1 MTISGANTLTGET
14 WVYAGDALILTG
26 TLPGKVVVYGGTLE
40 GTGTAGSVV
49 NFHSAAVQP
58 DLTGAGTLHSGSFTL
73 TQGSLFL
80 NASLTAGGLAWSQ
93 VKVTGTVTLGDGSAN
108 GVFLNPNFQPNVTS
122 VPAGDIVIIDNDGTD
137 PVVGTFTGRPEGS
150 HFIVNGLTYYISYH
164 GGDGNDVVLSA
175 TPVQQTQTYV
185 YYLSEGSTGG
195 FFTTDVLLANP
206 QTSANTAHVTYFRE
220 GNVPITRD
228 YALGPQ
234 SRTTIDIGADA
245 ALVNRSFGMQVTF
258 DAPGVAERSMYFGT
272 SPFWS
277 GGHES
282 AGTTTLSYDWLLAE
296 GATGPFFETFIL
308 LANPTSTDAQ
318 VTVTFLPQGA
328 TPVVKQ
334 KTVAANSRMTINI
347 EGEDPTLGNA
357 AVATQI
363 HSTQPLVAERSQY
376 WPDPAP
382 QWSGQQRAG
391 TGERELRRDHHL
403 GPGDC
408 RGALDVLRRHRPGLG
423 RRHQRDSLT
432 AAVTK
437 VAAGGSPSAPDGGFI
452 PVAGT
457 AIGIAALELP
467 AAPVLFSVQECPRPT
482 VRNAAQ

>member
-1 MTISGANTLTGET
+1 MSSLSHQYRGRRA
-14 WVYAGDALILTG
+14 
-26 TLPGKVVVYGGTLE
+26 
-40 GTGTAGSVV
+40 TAGVSRSRLVV
-49 NFHSAAVQP
+49 ALAVIPLLFGLAGRASAATRTW
-58 DLTGAGTLHSGSFTL
+58 TGAGGDTNVSTPGNWQGSVAPGDGDDVVFPSGIANTIVTQDLAVKFNSMDFATIGGAIYHVSGPITIVQFIQVDSGEADLAGALTLYQIGTNPTDITLNAAASGAELVVSGQVNGQNETTLHIAGTGSGR
-73 TQGSLFL
+73 
-80 NASLTAGGLAWSQ
+80 
-93 VKVTGTVTLGDGSAN
+93 VTLGGF
-108 GVFLNPNFQPNVTS
+108 GNF
-122 VPAGDIVIIDNDGTD
+122 
-137 PVVGTFTGRPEGS
+137 VGPTM
-150 HFIVNGLTYYISYH
+150 
-164 GGDGNDVVLSA
+164 
-175 TPVQQTQTYV
+175 
-185 YYLSEGSTGG
+185 
-195 FFTTDVLLANP
+195 LLANP

-220 GNVPITRD
+220 GDVPITRD

-258 DAPGVAERSMYFGT
+258 DAPGVADRSMYFGT